1 MASALMK
8 EEYEEKL
15 RYNQD
20 RIDKLTKENDK
31 VKKEL
36 CKNKDFD
43 EVKSLH
49 QELQSLRRQ
58 SFEELISLKKE
69 RDDMVSKVQYLEREL
84 NKVQWIGLINRVIWD
99 YRPRRK

>member
-1 MASALMK
+1 MVSALMK

-43 EVKSLH
+43 EVKALH

-84 NKVQWIGLINRVIWD
+84 NKV
-99 YRPRRK
+99 

>member
-84 NKVQWIGLINRVIWD
+84 NKVQ
-99 YRPRRK
+99 